1 MFIMKTRPNTNQN
14 ANSNSISYSNSSG
27 SGFSSCL
34 QGVPIFQHLTEEELK
49 QVQKIAKSKKFTKG
63 AHVYQAGEET
73 DKLFVVNSGQI
84 KISRITE
91 KGDEQVM
98 RVLGPGD
105 FMGELSLFS
114 QLPMNDFA
122 EATENT
128 VVCMLEGSGLKDI
141 MKDNPTI
148 AFKILEELSNRLE
161 NVDKRVEE
169 IRHQSTKWRLAQTLL
184 SLSKGEKTFR
194 LPISKGMLASQMGMN
209 NATLSRNLSYFEE
222 LGLISQNG
230 QREITIHDHDGLREI
245 E

>member
-1 MFIMKTRPNTNQN
+1 MKTRQNTNQN
-14 ANSNSISYSNSSG
+14 AS
-27 SGFSSCL
+27 SSCL
-34 QGVPIFQHLTEEELK
+34 HVVPIFQHLTEEELK
-49 QVQKIAKSKKFTKG
+49 QVQKISKSKKFSKG
-63 AHVYQAGEET
+63 SHVYQAGNET

-84 KISRITE
+84 KISRISE
-91 KGDEQVM
+91 KGDEQVI

-105 FMGELSLFS
+105 FLGELSLFS
-114 QLPMNDFA
+114 NLPMNDYA

-128 VVCMLEGSGLKDI
+128 VVCMVEGSGLKNI

-148 AFKILEELSNRLE
+148 AFKILEELSKRLE

-169 IRHQSTKWRLAQTLL
+169 IRHQSTKWRLAQMLL
-184 SLSKGEKTFR
+184 NLSKGEKTIR

-209 NATLSRNLSYFEE
+209 NATLSRNLTYFEE

-230 QREITIHDHDGLREI
+230 QREITIHNHDGLREI

>member
-1 MFIMKTRPNTNQN
+1 MKTRPNTNQN
-14 ANSNSISYSNSSG
+14 ANSNSNSSG

-63 AHVYQAGEET
+63 PFYQAGEET

-105 FMGELSLFS
+105 FMGKLSLFS

>member
-1 MFIMKTRPNTNQN
+1 MFT
-14 ANSNSISYSNSSG
+14 S
-27 SGFSSCL
+27 
-34 QGVPIFQHLTEEELK
+34 
-49 QVQKIAKSKKFTKG
+49 
-63 AHVYQAGEET
+63 GEET

-91 KGDEQVM
+91 KAMSRLCAFWV
-98 RVLGPGD
+98 PGLY
-105 FMGELSLFS
+105 GELSLFS

-184 SLSKGEKTFR
+184 SLSKGKTFR
-194 LPISKGMLASQMGMN
+194 LPIS
-209 NATLSRNLSYFEE
+209 
-222 LGLISQNG
+222 
-230 QREITIHDHDGLREI
+230 REC
-245 E
+245 